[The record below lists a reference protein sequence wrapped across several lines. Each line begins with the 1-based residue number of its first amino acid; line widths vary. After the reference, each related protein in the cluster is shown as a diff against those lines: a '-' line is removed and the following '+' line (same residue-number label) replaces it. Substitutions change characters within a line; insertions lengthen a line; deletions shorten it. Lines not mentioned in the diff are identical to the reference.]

1 MEVKFFDKIL
11 NFDINFENEIEESKS
26 KFEKMNKLNTKYT
39 SISFKFDK
47 ISNIKYIKDLKIDFN
62 KIKKLSF
69 YNFKDENKNID
80 SFFNTIIS
88 FDNIMNN
95 LVHLSLRF
103 FESKLIIIKIY
114 FKKINEFKSLN
125 YLELSEIELS
135 ENFFLKLSNLKNLQL
150 IYCKNIN
157 IIDNINNENNNL
169 TKLKCLGIVH
179 CIMSKPESNLLLKC
193 PEVESLNLSSFENE

>member
-47 ISNIKYIKDLKIDFN
+47 ITNIKYIKDLKIDFN
-62 KIKKLSF
+62 KIKRLSF

-80 SFFNTIIS
+80 SFFNIIIS

-114 FKKINEFKSLN
+114 FKK
-125 YLELSEIELS
+125 
-135 ENFFLKLSNLKNLQL
+135 
-150 IYCKNIN
+150 
-157 IIDNINNENNNL
+157 
-169 TKLKCLGIVH
+169 
-179 CIMSKPESNLLLKC
+179 
-193 PEVESLNLSSFENE
+193 

>member
-1 MEVKFFDKIL
+1 
-11 NFDINFENEIEESKS
+11 
-26 KFEKMNKLNTKYT
+26 
-39 SISFKFDK
+39 
-47 ISNIKYIKDLKIDFN
+47 
-62 KIKKLSF
+62 
-69 YNFKDENKNID
+69 
-80 SFFNTIIS
+80 
-88 FDNIMNN
+88 MNN

-103 FESKLIIIKIY
+103 FESKLINKNI
-114 FKKINEFKSLN
+114 FQKINEFKSLN
-125 YLELSEIELS
+125 YLELCEIELS

-193 PEVESLNLSSFENE
+193 PEVESLNLSSFENEWEKFIEYNLILDFSSLKKIKKCVIDFNNFKKF

>member
-47 ISNIKYIKDLKIDFN
+47 ITNIKYIKDLKINFN
-62 KIKKLSF
+62 KIKRLSF
-69 YNFKDENKNID
+69 YNFKDDNKNID

-103 FESKLIIIKIY
+103 FESKLINKNI
-114 FKKINEFKSLN
+114 FQKINEFKSLN
-125 YLELSEIELS
+125 YLELCEIELS
-135 ENFFLKLSNLKNLQL
+135 ENFFLK
-150 IYCKNIN
+150 
-157 IIDNINNENNNL
+157 
-169 TKLKCLGIVH
+169 
-179 CIMSKPESNLLLKC
+179 SNLLLKC

>member
-1 MEVKFFDKIL
+1 
-11 NFDINFENEIEESKS
+11 
-26 KFEKMNKLNTKYT
+26 
-39 SISFKFDK
+39 
-47 ISNIKYIKDLKIDFN
+47 
-62 KIKKLSF
+62 
-69 YNFKDENKNID
+69 
-80 SFFNTIIS
+80 
-88 FDNIMNN
+88 MNN

-103 FESKLIIIKIY
+103 FESKLINKNI
-114 FKKINEFKSLN
+114 FQKINEFKSLN

-193 PEVESLNLSSFENE
+193 H